1 MRSATNLGWIPCLL
15 AAALLI
21 PGVQAEGAETIKR
34 SFKVGDGGELDLE
47 TDVGSIE
54 VQASGSGEVT
64 VEVRRSG
71 SRADELDVDFS
82 QSGDDVTVRAELPRK
97 MGWFGGRSPRVRFI
111 VTVPESYNLDLNTAG
126 GSISVSD
133 LEGEARVKTSG
144 GSLSFGNITGSVWG
158 RTSGGSISLDGCSGD
173 ADINT
178 SGGSIHI
185 GDVDGEVKAHTS
197 GGSIEIGRARA
208 SVDADT
214 SGGSIRVKEVM
225 GPISASTS
233 GGSVSAYIS
242 EQPSSDCRLT
252 TSGGGITVYLADDV
266 AVDISAHASSKVNC
280 DLDLSDSHRSKR
292 SISGKLNGGGPELY
306 LRTSGGSVS
315 ILSR

>member
-1 MRSATNLGWIPCLL
+1 MRVATKHSWIPCLL
-15 AAALLI
+15 AAILLI
-21 PGVQAEGAETIKR
+21 PGLSADGAETIKR
-34 SFKVGDGGELDLE
+34 SFTVGDSGQLE
-47 TDVGSIE
+47 VNTDVGSIE
-54 VQASGSGEVT
+54 VRASGSGQVT

-71 SRADELDVDFS
+71 SRADELEVDFS
-82 QSGDDVTVRAELPRK
+82 QSGNDVSVHADLPRK
-97 MGWFGGRSPRVRFI
+97 GWFGGRSAKVRFI
-111 VTVPESYNLDLNTAG
+111 ITVPERYNLDLNTAG

-144 GSLSFGNITGSVWG
+144 GSLSFGDITGSVWG

-178 SGGSIHI
+178 SGGSITI
-185 GDVDGEVKAHTS
+185 GDVDGEVVAHTS
-197 GGSIEIGRARA
+197 GGSISIGRARA

-225 GPISASTS
+225 GPISANTS

-242 EQPSSDCRLT
+242 EQPDADCRLT

-266 AVDISAHASSKVNC
+266 AVDISAQASSKVHC
-280 DLDLSDSHRSKR
+280 DLDLSDSHRGKR
-292 SISGKLNGGGPELY
+292 SLSGKLNGGGPELY

-315 ILSR
+315 IHSR